1 MIYFDNAATTFPKP
15 RSVSKNMVY
24 FMERWGANPGRGG
37 HRLSRIAGQKL
48 REARENIA
56 DFFNI
61 VDYKRLIFT
70 LNDTY
75 ALNMAIHGTLN
86 PGDHVITTVYE
97 HNSILRPL
105 TKLSKSGVAVTVLDG
120 NMKGEISFK
129 QLTESLQ
136 PNTKMIA
143 TCIASNALGN
153 IMPIEEIGRI
163 CREANILFLV
173 DGAQGA
179 GVLPVNVER
188 MHIDLLAVPG
198 HKSLYGPM
206 GTGCLY
212 IGERA
217 EVNELIQGG
226 TGTVSEKMDQPHD
239 FPTRYES
246 GTLNAVGIWGLNAG
260 VNFVR
265 KTGMDRIRRHED
277 RITEYLIQGLS
288 CINGVR
294 IMGEEMKERL
304 PIIQFNIRDINSLKV
319 AKLLDRKYNIAT
331 RGGLHCAPLYHKMAG
346 TIKQG
351 SVRVSPGYFNT
362 REEAARFIKAV
373 RGIARELR

>member
-15 RSVSKNMVY
+15 KSVVKNMVC
-24 FMERWGANPGRGG
+24 FMEKWGANPGRAG
-37 HRLSRIAGQKL
+37 HKLSRLAGQKI
-48 REARENIA
+48 RESRENLA

-61 VDYKRLIFT
+61 NDYKRLIFT

-75 ALNMAIHGTLN
+75 AINMALHGILR
-86 PGDHVITTVYE
+86 PGDHVITTAYE
-97 HNSILRPL
+97 HNAILRPL
-105 TKLSKSGVAVTVLDG
+105 NKLSKCGVAVTVLDG

-129 QLTESLQ
+129 QLTNAIQ
-136 PNTKMIA
+136 PNTKMVA
-143 TCIASNALGN
+143 ASIASNVIGN
-153 IMPIEEIGRI
+153 ILPIEEIGKI
-163 CREANILFLV
+163 CREANILLLV

-179 GVLPVNVER
+179 GVLPINVER
-188 MHIDLLAVPG
+188 MYIDLLAVPG
-198 HKSLYGPM
+198 HKSLFGPM

-217 EVNELIQGG
+217 NVDEIIQGG
-226 TGTVSEKMDQPHD
+226 TGTASEKTEQPQE

-265 KTGMDRIRRHED
+265 KVGMDRIRKHED
-277 RITEYLIQGLS
+277 KLANDLIEGLS
-288 CINGVR
+288 CISGVN
-294 IMGEEMKERL
+294 ILSEDLKERM
-304 PIIQFNIRDINSLKV
+304 PIVAFNIRDINSLKV
-319 AKLLDRKYNIAT
+319 ARLLDKKYNIAI

-351 SVRVSPGYFNT
+351 AVRVSPGFFNT
-362 REEAARFIKAV
+362 REDVSRFTKAV
-373 RGIARELR
+373 RHLARELR

>member
-1 MIYFDNAATTFPKP
+1 MIYFDNSATTFPKP
-15 RSVSKNMVY
+15 RSVVKSMVY
-24 FMERWGANPGRGG
+24 FMERCGANPGRAG
-37 HRLSRIAGQKL
+37 HKLSRLAGQKI

-61 VDYKRLIFT
+61 NDYKRLIFT

-75 ALNMAIHGTLN
+75 ALNMAFHGILK
-86 PGDHVITTVYE
+86 PGDHIITTAYE
-97 HNSILRPL
+97 HNAILRPL
-105 TKLSKSGVAVTVLDG
+105 TRLSKCGVSVTILDG

-129 QLTESLQ
+129 QLTQSIQ
-136 PNTKMIA
+136 PNTKMVA
-143 TCIASNALGN
+143 TCFASNVIGN
-153 IMPIEEIGRI
+153 ILPVEEIGRI
-163 CREANILFLV
+163 CREANILYLV

-179 GVLPVNVER
+179 GVLPINVER
-188 MHIDLLAVPG
+188 MYIDLLAVPG
-198 HKSLYGPM
+198 HKSLFGPM

-217 EVNELIQGG
+217 EVDDIIQGG

-246 GTLNAVGIWGLNAG
+246 GTLNAVGIWGLNSG

-265 KTGMDRIRRHED
+265 KIGMDRIRKHED
-277 RITEYLIQGLS
+277 KLTEYLIDGLS
-288 CINGVR
+288 CISGVK
-294 IMGEEMKERL
+294 IMAEDMKERM
-304 PIIQFNIRDINSLKV
+304 PIVAFNIRDTNSLKV
-319 AKLLDRKYNIAT
+319 AKLLDKKYNIAT

-351 SVRVSPGYFNT
+351 AVRVSPGFFNT
-362 REEAARFIKAV
+362 REEACRFIKAV
-373 RGIARELR
+373 RKLARELK